1 MTVRIRL
8 QRTGVKNNPAY
19 RIVAANARTKRDGKC
34 LERLG
39 SYNPVPDQTG
49 TKHIQWNTERV
60 QYWLSV
66 GAQPSETMSRL
77 LSKAGILPTPPPRYA
92 TAPQPSVSK
101 AVKAAVET
109 RKKEGGEGTLS

>member
-8 QRTGVKNNPAY
+8 QRTGLRNNPSY

-39 SYNPVPDQTG
+39 SYNPVPDQSG
-49 TKHIQWNTERV
+49 TKHVHWNAERV

-66 GAQPSETMSRL
+66 GAQPSDTVARL
-77 LSKAGILPTPPPRYA
+77 LVKAGILPTPPPRY
-92 TAPQPSVSK
+92 TTLPSVTE
-101 AVKAAVET
+101 AAKAAIQAH
-109 RKKEGGEGTLS
+109 KEAPTA